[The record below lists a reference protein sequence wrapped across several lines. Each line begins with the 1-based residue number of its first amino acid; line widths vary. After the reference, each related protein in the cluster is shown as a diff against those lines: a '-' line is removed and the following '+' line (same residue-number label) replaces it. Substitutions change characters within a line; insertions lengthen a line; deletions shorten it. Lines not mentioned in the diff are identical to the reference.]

1 MLPPGAAP
9 PAIPRSAELVKDLS
23 PPSPPSTPRQWLLD
37 PEDQHVQYASY
48 PENISE
54 VTLKNIVPA
63 KTWTPLPLRP
73 YIYLPYVLFLV
84 LLAVALEVALHV
96 SQKNSGFEAHGDAD
110 TLSRPSGV
118 WHYIYT
124 LPPVALAMFVVG
136 MWAWTDIEIK
146 KLQPYVD
153 LVQGD
158 SPPHRSLL
166 LDYTRHHTLLV
177 WWPALTNKHYT
188 VFLASLLAILSLAFQ
203 PLAAAL
209 LNVRDIYWSLPVITT
224 TPNTLLGLAP
234 GLSSPP
240 ASAILDI
247 DSPISDMTAFLSA
260 SGFAAAF
267 ALNSDLPNPP
277 FVTTDPTSADR
288 DGWTVMDVAFPK
300 SLPRN
305 STTVTM
311 NVTALR
317 TSPNCRKV
325 QVSMTQLADST
336 WNNTIADEATNC
348 GLTWNVTRTGPNLF
362 GANVTLCANDTI
374 PAPTEDNAA
383 GKRETNPVVFWFF
396 TYAPSARASA
406 TLCRPT
412 IQLFDVT
419 ATLSLVPNFDVDSDV
434 QSSLVK
440 VVTRNSFGARSPAY
454 TQFAS
459 NLSAL
464 VDSTTNSI
472 AAFNGLDWDRAFTPN
487 APAVHDRLQGAR
499 LVMPAAIWRKATGTV
514 GVEGAFGSEIF
525 VTLSDRVYASYLSL
539 LAKSLYFVPYRQG
552 QAQDESVDLLV
563 KTTVKRLFLS
573 PFSAHT
579 LTALLLILA
588 LLSLF
593 IHLSHTHA
601 RQNLRL
607 RHLPGTIASAV
618 SIGGQTG
625 TSALLSEKE
634 ATSRGS
640 GMTDTELKDALR
652 ERRFRIDPAT
662 MKIVMEGEEGY
673 SSATSPNYRQGEFMW
688 IPEAVERIKRG
699 SRRMSGLYGGRR
711 ESRLIDM
718 DGSPRSPRTP
728 RTPRGA
734 EPGRPPR
741 SGEAQRTFNVIA
753 L

>member
-9 PAIPRSAELVKDLS
+9 PATPRSAEPVKPDPP
-23 PPSPPSTPRQWLLD
+23 PPSPPATPRQRLLD
-37 PEDQHVQYASY
+37 ESDDQHVQFASY
-48 PENISE
+48 PEKTSQ
-54 VTLKNIVPA
+54 VTLKNIAPA

-73 YIYLPYVLFLV
+73 YVYLPYVLFLI
-84 LLAVALEVALHV
+84 LLAVALEVAFHF
-96 SQKNSGFEAHGDAD
+96 SQKNSGFKVHGNPNA
-110 TLSRPSGV
+110 LGRQSGV

-188 VFLASLLAILSLAFQ
+188 VFLASLLAIVSLTFQ

-209 LNVRDIYWSLPVITT
+209 LDVRDIWWSLPVMTT

-234 GLSSPP
+234 GLSSPS
-240 ASAILDI
+240 ASGVPDI
-247 DSPISDMTAFLSA
+247 NSPLGDMTAFLSA
-260 SGFAAAF
+260 SGFAAAS
-267 ALNSDLPNPP
+267 ALYPDLPKPP
-277 FVTTDPTSADR
+277 FVTIDPVSD

-305 STTVTM
+305 GTTVAM
-311 NVTALR
+311 NVTALH
-317 TSPNCRKV
+317 TSPNCRRV
-325 QVSMTQLADST
+325 PVSMTQLADGNWT
-336 WNNTIADEATNC
+336 NVVKDEATNC

-362 GANVTLCANDTI
+362 GASVAVCANATI
-374 PAPTEDNAA
+374 PSPNEDNTA

-396 TYAPSARASA
+396 RYVPTANVSA
-406 TLCRPT
+406 TLCEPQ
-412 IQLFDVT
+412 IELFDVT
-419 ATLSLVPNFDVDSDV
+419 ATLSLVPNSNVDADV
-434 QSSLVK
+434 QSSLTK
-440 VVTRNSFGARSPAY
+440 VAIRNTFDARSSAH
-454 TQFAS
+454 TQFAG

-464 VDSTTNSI
+464 VNSSTNTI
-472 AAFNGLDWDRAFTPN
+472 PAFNGLDWDRAFTSTDSS
-487 APAVHDRLQGAR
+487 VRDRLQGAR
-499 LVMPAAIWRKATGTV
+499 LVMPAAIWQAATRGGGSA
-514 GVEGAFGSEIF
+514 GVEGAFA
-525 VTLSDRVYASYLSL
+525 SDRFVKLSGQVYASYLSL

-573 PFSAHT
+573 PFSTHA
-579 LTALLLILA
+579 LTALLILLA
-588 LLSLF
+588 LFSLF

-601 RQNLRL
+601 RRNLRL

-634 ATSRGS
+634 AAGRGR
-640 GMTDTELKDALR
+640 GMTDDELKDALR
-652 ERRFRIDPAT
+652 ERRFRIDPST

-673 SSATSPNYRQGEFMW
+673 SSATSPSYRQGEFMW
-688 IPEAVERIKRG
+688 IPEAVERIRRG
-699 SRRMSGLYGGRR
+699 SRRVSGFYGGKR
-711 ESRLIDM
+711 ESRVIDM

-734 EPGRPPR
+734 EAGPVPR
-741 SGEAQRTFNVIA
+741 SGEV
-753 L
+753 